1 MVTLKFLNE
10 NATSASDQ
18 AITELNFG
26 NIIRGNSKQLGFKI
40 GNTGDSTAESVTL
53 EVEGSS
59 EAAGW
64 KTISTDNGASWS
76 NNPTLP
82 NIAPNG
88 ITSKILIKSAV
99 PSNAQTGSFMTT
111 LRCSYIFI

>member
-10 NATSASDQ
+10 NASSASDQ

-53 EVEGSS
+53 EVEGG

-64 KTISTDNGASWS
+64 KTISTDNGARWET
-76 NNPTLP
+76 NPTLP

-88 ITSKILIKSAV
+88 ITSKILIKSTI
-99 PSNAQTGSFMTT
+99 PSNAQTGNFVTT